1 MAGKMAKSRLP
12 EIVST
17 IFSDIAALEGIPGT
31 ATVGTLVSEYRQR
44 RAKDAQEILL
54 EELRS
59 GDAPEYEVGSQDDQI
74 GFIFRYLRFAQE
86 GTARVN
92 LRLLAKAIVGQIR
105 RTSLVADEFLQYV
118 DMLASLSRDEII
130 FIATMYKFWLD
141 AEEQRKI
148 RPVVEPKDPWTAAK
162 EALCPDVFPNKEY
175 VEGVAARAQ
184 RSGLVAFVGVYGGPA
199 YKLTPLMFEVAK
211 LVDFQ
216 DALQRE
222 GIEPV

>member
-1 MAGKMAKSRLP
+1 MAKSRLP
-12 EIVST
+12 KIVST
-17 IFSDIAALEGIPGT
+17 IFSEIAALGGIPGT
-31 ATVGTLVSEYRQR
+31 ATVGTLVSEYLQC
-44 RAKDAQEILL
+44 RAKDAQDIFL
-54 EELRS
+54 EELGS
-59 GDAPEYEVGSQDDQI
+59 GDVPEYEVASQDDWI
-74 GFIFRYLRFAQE
+74 GFIFRYRRAAQE

-92 LRLLAKAIVGQIR
+92 LRLLAKAIVGQLR
-105 RTSLVADEFLQYV
+105 RTSLVADEFFQYA

-130 FIATMYKFWLD
+130 FIAAMYKFWLD

-148 RPVVEPKDPWTAAK
+148 QPVVEPKDPWTAAK

-184 RSGLVAFVGVYGGPA
+184 RSGLVAFVPVYGGPA
-199 YKLTPLMFEVAK
+199 YTLTPFMFNEVAK

-216 DALQRE
+216 DALRRE